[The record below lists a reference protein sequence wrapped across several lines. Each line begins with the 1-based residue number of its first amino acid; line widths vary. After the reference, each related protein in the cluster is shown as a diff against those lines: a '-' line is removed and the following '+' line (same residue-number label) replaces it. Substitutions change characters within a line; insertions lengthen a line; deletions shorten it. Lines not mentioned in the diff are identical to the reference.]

1 MTVWKSVK
9 IWQLLP
15 WVSSVFF
22 WHTVWE
28 LCVTENLRGK
38 LLVLIIVH
46 QVPLRKLVVVGTEAG
61 IGVAA
66 SWGAVP
72 TRVEEERAWTGE
84 NERQD
89 AQADYW

>member
-1 MTVWKSVK
+1 
-9 IWQLLP
+9 
-15 WVSSVFF
+15 VFF

-66 SWGAVP
+66 S
-72 TRVEEERAWTGE
+72 
-84 NERQD
+84 
-89 AQADYW
+89 